1 MRWHTRITHYS
12 QLCRWQWLISTS
24 TVCLWSGW
32 ELKCQLLF
40 VWRLIA
46 VHRIQKAAE
55 QCDTVTH
62 EMDNSP
68 HSDEVINLQPLH
80 CLTFSNTHL
89 VTLLLQSGLSSALQP
104 PQPRC
109 SFSSSLL
116 SRLYFGLALLSP
128 FFPPT
133 VSSPSHLS
141 GEELGV
147 VPPHESHVSGEQRGR
162 QRAEW
167 NALPAGETGKHRHSG
182 GSAVQPAGWAQGT
195 GTVLLRKGSV
205 D

>member
-1 MRWHTRITHYS
+1 M
-12 QLCRWQWLISTS
+12 
-24 TVCLWSGW
+24 
-32 ELKCQLLF
+32 KCQLLF

-46 VHRIQKAAE
+46 VRRIQKAAE

-89 VTLLLQSGLSSALQP
+89 VTLLLQSDLSSALQP
-104 PQPRC
+104 PHPRC

-128 FFPPT
+128 FFSPT

-162 QRAEW
+162 QRAE
-167 NALPAGETGKHRHSG
+167 
-182 GSAVQPAGWAQGT
+182 
-195 GTVLLRKGSV
+195 
-205 D
+205 

>member
-1 MRWHTRITHYS
+1 M
-12 QLCRWQWLISTS
+12 
-24 TVCLWSGW
+24 
-32 ELKCQLLF
+32 KCQLLF

-89 VTLLLQSGLSSALQP
+89 VTLLLQSGLSSALQAP
-104 PQPRC
+104 HPRC

-116 SRLYFGLALLSP
+116 SRLYFGLALPSP
-128 FFPPT
+128 FFPPLSPLPLIFQEKNLEWFPRMRAMSL
-133 VSSPSHLS
+133 VSSEGDSEQNEMRCLQEKLENTVTLVAQLS
-141 GEELGV
+141 GQLAELKEQVQYFSGRGV
-147 VPPHESHVSGEQRGR
+147 L
-162 QRAEW
+162 A
-167 NALPAGETGKHRHSG
+167 
-182 GSAVQPAGWAQGT
+182 
-195 GTVLLRKGSV
+195 KGLQ
-205 D
+205 